1 MIRREDKLIKNIDW
15 ITVACYSI
23 LVFIGWLNIYAV
35 VYNPDPE
42 VKQNIFDLS
51 TNSGKQLL
59 WIASAALIIIFIF
72 SIDYKFY
79 STFSY
84 LLYAITI
91 LILGITIFL
100 GIEVNNSRSWLGF
113 GDLRVQP
120 LEFAK
125 ITTALVVANYMSD
138 INFKLNGWKQ
148 YLSVS
153 LLVLAPCVLILLQ
166 KETGGLLAFS
176 SFIIV
181 MYREGLPGWI
191 LLLAVIMVSLVLVTL
206 MYNKI
211 YVALFI
217 LILGGLTIIAMTL
230 FSKRTRNVSIFRRSI
245 MITAVCLAMIS
256 VVYSV
261 DFFFNKILQP
271 HQQKRIL
278 ILLHPEL
285 DKKNEGYQINQSKV
299 AIGSGGLWGKGFLQG
314 TQTKFDF
321 VPEQSTDFIFCT
333 IGEEHGWI
341 GSSFIIGL
349 YVFLLSRIVW
359 LAERQ
364 KDRFAR
370 IYGYSVAS
378 ILFFHFTINIGMT
391 IGLFPIIGIPL
402 PFFSYGGSSLW
413 AFTILLFIFLKLD
426 AHRKELLAH

>member
-1 MIRREDKLIKNIDW
+1 MRREDKLIKNIDW

-261 DFFFNKILQP
+261 DFFFYKILQP